1 MQHLKV
7 NMCHRT
13 PTVLCPFWL
22 LCPSNPGALFRET
35 NRGKHNN
42 HHRLYETANLRRI
55 LHLWVQEK
63 RVVFFIEAVISH
75 HFFSA
80 VSKVF
85 SHIVKETLLQ
95 RLAERDEND
104 AIFLVQERGVF
115 WKKSPCVF
123 DGSNSSGS
131 VCKLRSD
138 WLVPFHIQCP
148 ETKHPPCAY
157 RDRYEGQCPLLVL
170 QPSAVLKRSQ
180 QCCDESTDKVVG
192 DIAAF
197 FLSIKRRPSIR
208 FQGRWRNW
216 RTPDDI
222 FVSVELDTSPYNS
235 MLFILVT
242 LPLARNV
249 VVKWQ
254 KASGTLHM
262 KRSFCTS
269 TFDFGTA

>member
-1 MQHLKV
+1 MQRQTFGGYYICESKQSV
-7 NMCHRT
+7 NGFH
-13 PTVLCPFWL
+13 
-22 LCPSNPGALFRET
+22 
-35 NRGKHNN
+35 
-42 HHRLYETANLRRI
+42 
-55 LHLWVQEK
+55 Q
-63 RVVFFIEAVISH
+63 
-75 HFFSA
+75 
-80 VSKVF
+80 
-85 SHIVKETLLQ
+85 
-95 RLAERDEND
+95 
-104 AIFLVQERGVF
+104 
-115 WKKSPCVF
+115 
-123 DGSNSSGS
+123 GSNFAPFFFGRFQSLFPYCQRSTFTAARWERRERCNFSGSGAWCLLERSHVAYLTGLIPPGS

-157 RDRYEGQCPLLVL
+157 RDRYEGQCLLLVL
-170 QPSAVLKRSQ
+170 QPSAVLKQSQ

-192 DIAAF
+192 NIAAF

-222 FVSVELDTSPYNS
+222 FVSVELDASPHNS

-262 KRSFCTS
+262 NRSFCTS
-269 TFDFGTA
+269 TIDFGTA

>member
-7 NMCHRT
+7 NMCRRT

-22 LCPSNPGALFRET
+22 LCPSNQGALFRET

-42 HHRLYETANLRRI
+42 HHRLYETANLWRI

-63 RVVFFIEAVISH
+63 RVVFFIKAVISH
-75 HFFSA
+75 HFFRPFPKSFPIL
-80 VSKVF
+80 SKKHFYSGSRRETRMKRFFWFRSVVF
-85 SHIVKETLLQ
+85 
-95 RLAERDEND
+95 
-104 AIFLVQERGVF
+104 F

-216 RTPDDI
+216 WTPDDI